1 MSVKWRLNGILP
13 FQAAI
18 FDLNGVIVNDI
29 PFHKQA
35 WYELCELHGV
45 PLSEELFNVKINGR
59 TNREIFEFLY
69 DRSLTDDEVRRYSGE
84 KEERY
89 REIFGP
95 HRKTLPGLTGFLTE
109 LKEKRIPTAVATSSP
124 PVNVPFIMEYLN
136 LYAFF
141 DVVLDANDVT
151 RGKPDPEMYL
161 TAASR
166 LGIDSEECLV
176 FEDALL
182 GVKSALAAGMKVVG
196 VSTTHM
202 ELEGAAFMIPDYR
215 GLSLRTAPAPTA
227 SGT

>member
-1 MSVKWRLNGILP
+1 MGVKWRLNGILP
-13 FQAAI
+13 FRAAI
-18 FDLNGVIVNDI
+18 FDLNGVVVNDI

-35 WYELCELHGV
+35 WFELCESHGV

-69 DRSLTDDEVRRYSGE
+69 HRPLTDDEVRRFSDE

-95 HRKTLPGLTGFLTE
+95 HRKTLPGLREFLAE
-109 LKEKRIPTAVATSSP
+109 LKENGIPTAVATSSP
-124 PVNVPFIMEYLN
+124 PVNVPFIMEHLN
-136 LYAFF
+136 LYPSF
-141 DVVLDANDVT
+141 DVVLDASDVA

-166 LGIDSEECLV
+166 LGIEPKDCIV
-176 FEDALL
+176 FEDAFL

-196 VSTTHM
+196 VSTTHE
-202 ELEGAAFMIPDYR
+202 ELEGTAFMISDYT
-215 GLSLRTAPAPTA
+215 GLSLSP
-227 SGT
+227 S